1 MILDQDFLLTRLS
14 SLSQVPSTRRVPSL
28 LGEQLKDVVLRPAAV
43 LVPLVQRA
51 REPHVLLTKRQ
62 SHLSVHAGQV
72 SFPGG
77 RVDATDPSAEA
88 AALREAH
95 EEIGLE
101 PRYIKPLGW
110 LPTRVTTTG
119 FEIKPL
125 VGWIDQL
132 PELTLSDDEVEE
144 VFETPLSFFLKAEN
158 RHVREM
164 SAPGVL
170 KHVPK
175 TYVFTY
181 EGREIW
187 GATAGILVNL
197 AEVVLEL
204 A

>member
-1 MILDQDFLLTRLS
+1 MILDQNHILNRLS
-14 SLSQVPSTRRVPSL
+14 TLSPEPSLVRVPSL
-28 LGEQLKDVVLRPAAV
+28 IDEQLKKTPLRPAAV
-43 LVPLVQRA
+43 LVPLVRRA
-51 REPHVLLTKRQ
+51 SGVHVLLTKRQ

-77 RVDATDPSAEA
+77 RIDPTDISAEA

-95 EEIGLE
+95 EEIGLA
-101 PRYIKPLGW
+101 PHYIKPLGW
-110 LPTRVTTTG
+110 LPTRLTTTG
-119 FEIKPL
+119 FEVKPL
-125 VGWIDQL
+125 VGWIEHL
-132 PELTLSDDEVEE
+132 PPLTLCDNEVEE
-144 VFETPLSFFLKAEN
+144 VFETPLPFFLKAEN

-170 KHVPK
+170 KHMPK